1 MRDARRRDHQRT
13 PPPNASSILAWS
25 TVRGK
30 PSSINPLEQSLSSIL
45 SLMMPTTISSPTSP
59 PASMTAFAFW
69 PTSLPAATAALNMSP
84 VESWG
89 APSLSTS
96 FGACV
101 PLPLPGGP
109 KRMTTWRASPPPAC
123 IRVGGRRPWGG
134 RLKAVVVASN
144 AMLRSCMVSLLLV
157 CALYAATAMRL
168 QQGMFVIAA
177 NAILWLD
184 PRLLR
189 VI

>member
-1 MRDARRRDHQRT
+1 
-13 PPPNASSILAWS
+13 
-25 TVRGK
+25 
-30 PSSINPLEQSLSSIL
+30 
-45 SLMMPTTISSPTSP
+45 
-59 PASMTAFAFW
+59 MTAFAFW

-123 IRVGGRRPWGG
+123 IRVGGRSGDG
-134 RLKAVVVASN
+134 VRLKAVVVVASN

-168 QQGMFVIAA
+168 QQGIFVIAA
-177 NAILWLD
+177 NAIVWLD